1 MPTTINNK
9 HLFLDIKAV
18 VMLPTTPSVLP
29 CATEHFDR
37 AAFMSPETTAT
48 KVLQHDA
55 GFLD

>member
-1 MPTTINNK
+1 MNNK

-29 CATEHFDR
+29 SGTEHFDWT
-37 AAFMSPETTAT
+37 AFMSPETTAT
-48 KVLQHDA
+48 RVLQHDA